1 VIAGLWRQR
10 ELWDGT
16 YNFLNLVEIHDVLD
30 AKDAAEAQVRARLAM
45 VNA

>member
-1 VIAGLWRQR
+1 MAGLWRQH

-30 AKDAAEAQVRARLAM
+30 AQQLAEVQARARLAM

>member
-1 VIAGLWRQR
+1 VAGLWRQH

-16 YNFLNLVEIHDVLD
+16 YSFLNLVEIHDVLD
-30 AKDAAEAQVRARLAM
+30 AQETAEAQVKARLAM